1 MCFINSPPAIP
12 TMGRGRSIPQ
22 DMEERTPQ
30 IRFPQ
35 GYQLAMAINGRS
47 DDQITALG
55 EKNAALIPQTAPNKG
70 QNAVYLLMDME
81 YRLVLLLMELIG
93 TPCPSVSKLR
103 F

>member
-55 EKNAALIPQTAPNKG
+55 KKNAALIPQTAPNKG

-81 YRLVLLLMELIG
+81 YRLVLLLMELIA
-93 TPCPSVSKLR
+93 TTSK
-103 F
+103 